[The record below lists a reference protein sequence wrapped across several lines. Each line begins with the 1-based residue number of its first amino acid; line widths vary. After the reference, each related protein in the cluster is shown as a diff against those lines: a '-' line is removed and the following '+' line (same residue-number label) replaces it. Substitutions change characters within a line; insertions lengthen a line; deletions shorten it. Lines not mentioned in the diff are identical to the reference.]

1 MSYGMQDNSNYKM
14 VVTSNARWGSVSGYI
29 PEQFNLSV
37 HSQFNQPFG
46 QELLNSTL
54 GTTTKVVAGLAPIS
68 QSMTGQIWEGSK
80 PIDLSME
87 MDLIAEYD
95 PVMEV
100 QERIKSLM
108 KMALPSRGGA
118 GLLKTPGPSYGSVT
132 GREALNAVQGWTGIG
147 SPLGKADG
155 VISIAIGNFLFFDN
169 VVIES
174 VQAQFQSMMH
184 RTGVPLHA
192 TVTINFSTFF
202 IVLAEDLD
210 NIFVNRSAATQSA
223 TPGVVGTPVGGQT
236 GQPQTSSPG
245 TLGGLLQT
253 AETTVNNVRQQAQP
267 YFDGL
272 LDKFGKFTGISF

>member
-1 MSYGMQDNSNYKM
+1 MSFGMRENGNYKM
-14 VVTSNARWGSVSGYI
+14 VVTSNERWGSVSGYI

-46 QELLNSTL
+46 QDLLNSKL
-54 GTTTKVVAGLAPIS
+54 GTATKVAAGIAPIS

-100 QERIKSLM
+100 QERIKTLM

-118 GLLKTPGPSYGSVT
+118 GFLKTPGPSYGSVT
-132 GREALNAVQGWTGIG
+132 GRDALNAVQGWTGIG
-147 SPLGKADG
+147 SPLGKAGG
-155 VISIAIGNFLFFDN
+155 VISISIGNFLYFDN

-184 RTGVPLHA
+184 RSGVPLHA

-202 IVLAEDLD
+202 IVLADDLD
-210 NIFVNRSAATQSA
+210 DIFKNKPLGAQSS
-223 TPGVVGTPVGGQT
+223 TPGVQGTPVGNQAGQQ
-236 GQPQTSSPG
+236 QPAPG

-253 AETTVNNVRQQAQP
+253 AESTVNNMRAQGEA
-267 YFDGL
+267 YFGSL
-272 LDKFGKFTGISF
+272 LNNLGKFTSISF